1 MIKINLMMPQII
13 WTKIR
18 ITSGVNR
25 LLNKV
30 GKDKED
36 KASDLSTQLLI
47 GDKDK
52 LPLFLMIMTNWNLLL
67 STKVSSE
74 VELENLMMIKRELNF
89 LPPPKNFR
97 LEDQCQ
103 EKCLTKTSST
113 VTNLEE
119 IQISGETVLNLSSLC
134 HQNLLLLIF
143 IVVEIQQ

>member
-52 LPLFLMIMTNWNLLL
+52 LPLSLMIMTNWNLLL
-67 STKVSSE
+67 SIKKSSE
-74 VELENLMMIKRELNF
+74 VELENLMMIQRELNF

-103 EKCLTKTSST
+103 EKYLTKTSST
-113 VTNLEE
+113 EINLEK
-119 IQISGETVLNLSSLC
+119 IQISGETVLNLSSLS